1 MCQQDPG
8 EGEVDIE
15 DLEQMEDELEIFRNE
30 RHEFKAR
37 AEGRVGVGRGG
48 NTVDRGKEL

>member
-1 MCQQDPG
+1 MKFTWDHKIPLRKIRP
-8 EGEVDIE
+8 EFA
-15 DLEQMEDELEIFRNE
+15 IFRNE